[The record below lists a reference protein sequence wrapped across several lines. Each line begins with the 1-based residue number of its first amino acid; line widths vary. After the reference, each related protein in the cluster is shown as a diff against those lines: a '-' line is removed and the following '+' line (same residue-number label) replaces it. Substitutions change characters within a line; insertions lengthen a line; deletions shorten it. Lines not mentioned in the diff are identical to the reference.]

1 MNGVLVGIDAG
12 TKRVK
17 AVVVDL
23 DGRELASTSA
33 ATPWVVDGARIEMDA
48 RVLADTVRGVLA
60 DAVAECS
67 RPVLGVGVTSVGE
80 SGVLLDAH
88 GEPVSPIVA
97 WYDQR
102 GAVERLREELPDLAT
117 RTGVPFNPIATVF
130 KLAELSPAELYGRRW
145 LNVAEW
151 VIHSLGGDQFAEI
164 SLAGRTGMHDLHTGT
179 WWADALD
186 LLGVDDETLFPGDA
200 RFGTEG
206 AGKAAFA
213 PIAGAT
219 LAVAGHDHQV
229 AAFAVG
235 ATDPGWHFESLGTA
249 DALTVAVSPPVA
261 ESIVAEVVD
270 FGATIGRTV
279 VPDRLIVMIGLRTG
293 QILDRI
299 TRLIGLAGADER
311 RAVSAR
317 ATQLDRHPTLTVAF
331 AGGEVTISGIG
342 EGIGPEQL
350 WRAAVAAA
358 DDRTTDVVSRFER
371 WFGEPGGVILGGG
384 WLHDPAVEAATHRR
398 FPKAIRTRFG
408 EPGAV
413 GAAAMAGIAAGVLD
427 APFAGALEPERS
439 AS

>member
-60 DAVAECS
+60 DAVAECG

-102 GAVERLREELPDLAT
+102 GAVDRLREELPDLAT

-130 KLAELSPAELYGRRW
+130 KLAELSPAELHGRRW

-179 WWADALD
+179 WWPDALD

-279 VPDRLIVMIGLRTG
+279 VPDRLIVIIGLRTG

-317 ATQLDRHPTLTVAF
+317 AAQLDRHPTLGVAF
-331 AGGEVTISGIG
+331 AAGEVTISGIG

-398 FPKAIRTRFG
+398 FPRAIRTRFG

>member
-1 MNGVLVGIDAG
+1 MTDGVLVGVDAG

-23 DGRELASTSA
+23 DGNELATASA
-33 ATPWVVDGARIEMDA
+33 ATPWVVDGARVEMDA
-48 RVLADTVRGVLA
+48 NTLADTAREVLA
-60 DAVAECS
+60 SVVAECS

-80 SGVLLDAH
+80 SGVLLDSR
-88 GEPVSPIVA
+88 GTPVSPIVA

-102 GAVERLREELPDLAT
+102 GAVGRVKDAVPDLAM

-130 KLAELSPAELYGRRW
+130 KLAELAPDELRGRRW

-151 VIHSLGGDQFAEI
+151 VVHALGGDQVAEI
-164 SLAGRTGMHDLHTGT
+164 SLAGRTGMHDLHTGA
-179 WWADALD
+179 WWPDALE
-186 LLGVDDETLFPGDA
+186 LLGVDESLFPGDA
-200 RFGTEG
+200 RFGVEG
-206 AGKAAFA
+206 AGTASFA

-261 ESIVAEVVD
+261 EATVGEVVD

-279 VPDRLIVMIGLRTG
+279 VPDRLIVIIGLRTG

-299 TRLIGLAGADER
+299 TRLIGLAGAEER
-311 RAVSAR
+311 HAVSAR
-317 ATQLDRHPTLTVAF
+317 AALLDVHPKLAVAF
-331 AGGEVTISGIG
+331 ANGELVISGIG

-358 DDRTTDVVSRFER
+358 DDRTTDVTARFER
-371 WFGEPGGVILGGG
+371 WFGQPDGVILGGG
-384 WLHDPAVEAATHRR
+384 WLHDPAVEAATRRR
-398 FPKAIRTRFG
+398 FQSAVRTRFG

-427 APFAGALEPERS
+427 GPFAGAGSPERS
-439 AS
+439 VP